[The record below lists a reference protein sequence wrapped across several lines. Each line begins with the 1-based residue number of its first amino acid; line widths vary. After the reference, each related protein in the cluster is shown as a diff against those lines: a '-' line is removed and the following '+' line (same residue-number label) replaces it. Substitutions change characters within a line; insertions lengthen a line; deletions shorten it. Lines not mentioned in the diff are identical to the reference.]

1 MISLPAILEE
11 KCAILL
17 REKISFAGLINKSGR
32 LVAGGLKVGL
42 TPIVDEFEREKLFME
57 YVLMASMRKD
67 FDYCLGRV
75 KYTASKGEKMT
86 MMSFPIGS
94 FLFLVA
100 VDPRIDIEKEANKIE
115 KIIKNFVS
123 FA

>member
-32 LVAGGLKVGL
+32 LVASGLKVGL

-75 KYTASKGEKMT
+75 KYTASKGEKNDYDEL
-86 MMSFPIGS
+86 SNRLI
-94 FLFLVA
+94 
-100 VDPRIDIEKEANKIE
+100 
-115 KIIKNFVS
+115 FVFS
-123 FA
+123 RSRSENRH